1 MFLYKLVLQK
11 LTIKNPLVR
20 TSFEKGLLGT
30 NPLNAGKFL
39 VKNEDNSIHRGMELN
54 VVKPSWKNLLLNKP
68 RRHPN
73 KDMVRNYIKSR
84 SEPLRRLFVD

>member
-11 LTIKNPLVR
+11 LTIKN
-20 TSFEKGLLGT
+20 SKKDCLG
-30 NPLNAGKFL
+30 LNAGKFL